1 VDIWQSILS
10 SRVLELLTERL
21 ALLALG
27 GGIGAV
33 AEVLLHPVERA
44 FVVLERLV
52 LGWRRWRS
60 SGLE

>member
-1 VDIWQSILS
+1 MDIWQTVLN

-33 AEVLLHPVERA
+33 TEVLLHPIERGFLA
-44 FVVLERLV
+44 LESLW
-52 LGWRRWRS
+52 LGWCRWRR
-60 SGLE
+60 SGRA